1 MLSKSSNFTSIKPP
15 HSGKCDVKY
24 RKLKSIAE
32 LFVMGVPLGVE
43 GDGGFF
49 GMVLFLRIEDPLGFF
64 LGFGISFAELKVRE
78 CFKDDLL

>member
-1 MLSKSSNFTSIKPP
+1 MLSKSSNFTSLKPP

-24 RKLKSIAE
+24 RKLKSISE

-43 GDGGFF
+43 GVEGFF
-49 GMVLFLRIEDPLGFF
+49 EIVFFLRIEDSLGFF

-78 CFKDDLL
+78 CYKDDLL